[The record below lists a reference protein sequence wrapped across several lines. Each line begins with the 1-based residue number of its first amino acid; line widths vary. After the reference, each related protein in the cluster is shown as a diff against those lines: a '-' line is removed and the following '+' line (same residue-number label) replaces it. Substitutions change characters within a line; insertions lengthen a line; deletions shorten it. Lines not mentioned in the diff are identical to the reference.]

1 MPSVALFVRL
11 AALVA
16 VAVAVPNNGTVSR
29 TETAKRATCTVNSVA
44 SAANL
49 SGCTS
54 VVINAFTV
62 PSGQTVTIAAASGA
76 SVVMTGDITFAKTT
90 AAGPLITFNTPNI
103 VFNGGDHRINGNGAM
118 YWDGQGTNGGVTKP
132 HPFVKFKG
140 FGTFEDVTV
149 LNSPAQAIS
158 VGTTGGKAIIQG
170 VTVDNSAGDAGALGH
185 NTDGFDISASDVTV
199 SKCVVK
205 NQDDCVAINSGS
217 TIVIEDSTC
226 SGGHGI
232 SIGSI
237 ATGKTVSGVTIARNT
252 VTNSVYGL
260 RIKVDADA
268 TGASVS
274 NVKYEANNVS
284 GISKYGVLISQSYP
298 DDDGTP
304 GTGAPISAISFTGG
318 TTNVAVTGS
327 AHTLVV
333 DCGACS
339 GTWDF
344 SDLHA
349 TGGAG
354 HIIAANKAT
363 ISGGTY

>member
-1 MPSVALFVRL
+1 MPSITAFMHL

-16 VAVAVPNNGTVSR
+16 VAIAAPGNITLASR
-29 TETAKRATCTVNSVA
+29 IDTAKRATCTVNSVA
-44 SAANL
+44 SAASL
-49 SGCTS
+49 SACTV
-54 VVINAFTV
+54 VVITAFTV

-76 SVVMTGDITFAKTT
+76 SVTMTGDITFAKTT
-90 AAGPLITFNTPNI
+90 AAGPLLTFNTPNI
-103 VFNGGDHRINGNGAM
+103 VFNGGDHKINGNGAL

-140 FGTFEDVTV
+140 SGTFEDVTV

-158 VGTTGGKAIIQG
+158 VGTTATTTISGI
-170 VTVDNSAGDAGALGH
+170 TVDNSAGDAGALGH
-185 NTDGFDISASDVTV
+185 NTDGFDISASSVTL
-199 SKCVVK
+199 SKVVVK
-205 NQDDCVAINSGS
+205 NQDDCMAINSG
-217 TIVIEDSTC
+217 TGIVIEDSTC

-237 ATGKTVSGVTIARNT
+237 ATGKTVSNVKIARNT
-252 VTNSVYGL
+252 ITNGLYGL
-260 RIKVDADA
+260 RIKANA

-274 NVKYEANNVS
+274 GVTYEANTIS
-284 GISKYGVLISQSYP
+284 GITEYGVLITQSYP
-298 DDDGTP
+298 DNDGTP
-304 GTGAPISAISFTGG
+304 GTGAPISAVSFTGG
-318 TTNVAVTGS
+318 TTNVAVGSS

-344 SDLHA
+344 SGLHA
-349 TGGAG
+349 TGGVG
-354 HIIAANKAT
+354 HIIAANKAV